1 MFYQRL
7 PCRCIYHVVSV
18 IGTDAAGCSI
28 RKKECSAIL
37 PASLRYCGLGVKYS
51 GPRYHQ
57 RLYRLQQGI
66 KVYVGVPISSKLLR
80 IWKESED

>member
-18 IGTDAAGCSI
+18 IGTDAAGCSF

-66 KVYVGVPISSKLLR
+66 KVYVGVPTSSKLR